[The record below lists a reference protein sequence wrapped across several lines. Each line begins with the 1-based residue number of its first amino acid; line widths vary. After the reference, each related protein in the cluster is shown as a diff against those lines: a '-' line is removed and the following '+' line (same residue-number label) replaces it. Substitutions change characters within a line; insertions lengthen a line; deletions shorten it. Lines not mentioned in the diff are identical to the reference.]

1 MSQSRKLRWDLNE
14 IQFVDSSKNR
24 WSISVELKAV
34 KGRIVPVAVLVEPLD
49 EPVELRTEVLREIAL
64 KKIVKP
70 WIQRERDQLAH
81 SHKKH
86 RTQPHRGRPHSTV
99 ELQAVADVYQEA
111 FAKSLPVQQAVAAA
125 LGISLSTAG
134 KRIRAARQLGL
145 LPPSRG
151 GKR

>member
-1 MSQSRKLRWDLNE
+1 M
-14 IQFVDSSKNR
+14 
-24 WSISVELKAV
+24 AV
-34 KGRIVPVAVLVEPLD
+34 RGRIVPVAMLVEPLD
-49 EPVELRTEVLREIAL
+49 KPVELKTEMLREIAL

-70 WIQRERDQLAH
+70 WIQRERDQFARA
-81 SHKKH
+81 HKKH
-86 RTQPHRGRPHSTV
+86 RIQPHRGRPHSTV
-99 ELQAVADVYQEA
+99 ELQSVADVYQDA

-145 LPPSRG
+145 LPPTKG